1 MDRISLLSDE
11 VILKILSFVPTK
23 VAVTTSLLS
32 KRWRYLWNH
41 VPKLEY
47 CDPSNDSEHWRASR
61 FVDKFLLFHEA
72 PVLET
77 LHLTLSRNCPPI
89 DIETWIRI
97 AISRGVRDLKIT
109 RYFHGSGSG
118 TIYPVLNPVPFPRS
132 LYTCE
137 TLVTLNLEADFTVND
152 VPLTI
157 CFRSLKKLIL
167 LLVKLSSDDPVHRIL
182 SGCPVL
188 EDLRLVRGNNDYVKS
203 FTIAVPSLQ
212 RLIVVDG
219 GVQVPGDDDVGF
231 VIKVPSLKSL
241 FVLSRCRGFGS
252 LVKMPDLVKAEI
264 MLNHGDSN
272 KFMGCLTSTK
282 QLFLCLRPPMDSC
295 PLGVFNQLVSLNLC
309 ACSLVW
315 CRLILNHTPKLRVL
329 GFGIKQA
336 KLFSSKNF
344 QGCCISSVDVPTQW
358 EQPSSVPQCLIS
370 SLETVSWIDY
380 KGTQAEKKV
389 VMYLLENSGQLK
401 KMAISSLKSLN
412 SEEKLKMLQELSST
426 QRSSTK
432 CRLSFT

>member
-1 MDRISLLSDE
+1 MDRIALLSDD

-32 KRWRYLWNH
+32 KRWRYLWKH
-41 VPKLEY
+41 VPKLWY
-47 CDPSNDSEHWRASR
+47 HDPCNDSEHRKASR

-77 LHLTLSRNCPPI
+77 LLLILCRNCPPT

-97 AISRGVRDLKIT
+97 AISRGVRNLQIT
-109 RYFHGSGSG
+109 RYLHRSA
-118 TIYPVLNPVPFPRS
+118 TIFPDLDPVPLPRS

-157 CFRSLKKLIL
+157 CFRSLKVLTLIFL
-167 LLVKLSSDDPVHRIL
+167 RFSSHDPVHRIL

-188 EDLRLVRGNNDYVKS
+188 EELRLVRGRIDYVKS
-203 FTIAVPSLQ
+203 LTISVPSLQ
-212 RLIVVDG
+212 RLIVLDDG
-219 GVQVPGDDDVGF
+219 VHVPKDDDVVF
-231 VIKVPSLKSL
+231 VIKAPSLKSL
-241 FVLSRCRGFGS
+241 LIFSRCSRLCS

-264 MLNHGDSN
+264 KLKHGDSK

-336 KLFSSKNF
+336 KLFASKAF
-344 QGCCISSVDVPTQW
+344 QGCCISSVDVQTQW

-401 KMAISSLKSLN
+401 TMAI
-412 SEEKLKMLQELSST
+412 
-426 QRSSTK
+426 RS
-432 CRLSFT
+432 